1 MTQLADASALANVAL
16 ANVAVL
22 RQLLPRLARHRHLAR
37 LFLAGRASELPQLLK
52 KKYINKIKTPRLGR
66 KLVLLSRTGGTRLN
80 HP

>member
-52 KKYINKIKTPRLGR
+52 KKI
-66 KLVLLSRTGGTRLN
+66 
-80 HP
+80 